1 MEPVVVS
8 ENISFFEYL
17 YFMFSSYPNIEKL
30 FPPGVLGFT
39 INEKR
44 PGDFTT
50 LKEGDIIYFF
60 IVIKTMIGLH

>member
-8 ENISFFEYL
+8 ENISFIEYL
-17 YFMFSSYPNIEKL
+17 YFTFSSYPDIEKL

-39 INEKR
+39 INEKQ

-50 LKEGDIIYFF
+50 LNEGDVIYFF
-60 IVIKTMIGLH
+60 IVTKSLIGLH